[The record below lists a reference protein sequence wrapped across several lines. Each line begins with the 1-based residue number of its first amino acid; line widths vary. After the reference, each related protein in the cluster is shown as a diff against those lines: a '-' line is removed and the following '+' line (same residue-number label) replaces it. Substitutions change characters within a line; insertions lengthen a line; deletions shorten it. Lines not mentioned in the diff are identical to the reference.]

1 MNMLKV
7 YSFLLLNLFCVFYSN
22 AQLNFE
28 YDASIPV
35 KIGSTPL
42 QLPWAGGLNYAQF
55 SDFDFDYDG
64 DLDLFVFDRS
74 SNNIIVFTQESNG
87 GAHYELAYDAQ
98 KLFPADVRYRATLVD
113 FDQDGKKDL
122 FTYGIGGV
130 KVYRNTGDAVN
141 GLQWTLFKELLNS
154 QYFTFN
160 SNLYV
165 SSSDIPAII
174 DVDNDGDIDVLT
186 FHIGGSHLEYH
197 KNLSMETYGIP
208 DSLIFEL
215 KNECWGKFVENVN
228 NNSLSLNDPN
238 SPCVGGGISNP
249 EIILSPS
256 DKNYEKHAGS
266 TVLAL
271 DYNNSGVLDLIIGD
285 VAFTNLNL
293 LINGGTTVNS
303 DSPMI
308 SVDNAFPSNTTP
320 ADVQLFPA
328 AYYVDVDFDNVK
340 DLIVCPNAKNVSFNR
355 QSVHFYKNNGSN
367 TQPNFIFSESDFLQN
382 EMLEV
387 GSGSIP
393 VFADFNQDGLKDLFI
408 ANFFRYKPILEKEST
423 IAYYQNTGTA
433 IAPEFTFVE
442 NDVFNL
448 SNQNY
453 GLRTVPTFGDVDGDG
468 DADLFLGLEDGT
480 LVYYENTSTGG
491 NAIYSTPVPNYTD
504 NTNTIITTNG
514 HCFPQLFDLDNDG
527 LLDLILGKRS
537 GEIMFFQNIGTTTNP
552 SFQLSN
558 PKLGDIDIAT
568 LVPDG
573 YPSPHF
579 FRKNDTT
586 YLFLGSVD
594 GKMFFYDSID
604 THLSPGD
611 TFRLDSDHFLGL
623 NVGAYSSFTVN
634 NIDNDAF
641 LDLFVGQDLGGIY
654 HFEVDP
660 NSSSSLSEVK
670 LEQTFE
676 LHPNPA
682 TDEVYIYTTESPLQK
697 ISIFNTL
704 GEIVLEL
711 DVSSFHSYSTTL
723 PLEDFKSGVYFVK
736 VYVENGVGIEKM
748 VVE

>member
-1 MNMLKV
+1 MNMLKA
-7 YSFLLLNLFCVFYSN
+7 YIILLLNFLVVFSSN

-55 SDFDFDYDG
+55 SDFDYDYDG
-64 DLDLFVFDRS
+64 DLDLFIFDRS
-74 SNNIIVFTQESNG
+74 SDNIIVFTQESTG
-87 GAHYELAYDAQ
+87 GAHYELAYNAQ
-98 KLFPADVRYRATLVD
+98 KLFPADIRYRATLVD

-130 KVYRNTGDAVN
+130 KVYRNTGDATN
-141 GLQWTLFKELLNS
+141 GLQWTLFKELLYS
-154 QYFTFN
+154 QYFSFN
-160 SNLYV
+160 TNLYV

-174 DVDNDGDIDVLT
+174 DVDNDGDIDILT
-186 FHIGGSHLEYH
+186 FHIGGSHMEYH
-197 KNLSMETYGIP
+197 KNLSMEMYGIP
-208 DSLIFEL
+208 DSLTFEL
-215 KNECWGKFVENVN
+215 KNECWGKFVENIN
-228 NNSLSLNDPN
+228 NNSLSLNDLN
-238 SPCVGGGISNP
+238 SPCVGGGVSNP
-249 EIILSPS
+249 EIILSP
-256 DKNYEKHAGS
+256 NEKKHLRHAGS

-285 VAFTNLNL
+285 VAYTNLNL

-355 QSVHFYKNNGSN
+355 QSVLFYKNNGTNSL
-367 TQPNFIFSESDFLQN
+367 PNFIFSENNFLQN
-382 EMLEV
+382 EMLEA

-393 VFADFNQDGLKDLFI
+393 VFSDFNQDGLKDLFI
-408 ANFFRYKPILEKEST
+408 ANFFRYKPVLEKEST

-433 IAPEFTFVE
+433 ISPEFTFV
-442 NDVFNL
+442 DDDILNL
-448 SNQNY
+448 VLQNY
-453 GLRTVPTFGDVDGDG
+453 GLRTVPTFGDIDGDG
-468 DADLFLGLEDGT
+468 DDDLFLGLEDGT
-480 LVYYENTSTGG
+480 LVYFENTSSGG
-491 NAIYSTPVPNYTD
+491 NANYSSGIPNYLD

-537 GEIMFFQNIGTTTNP
+537 GEIMFFQNIGTTINP
-552 SFQLSN
+552 SFELSN
-558 PKLGDIDIAT
+558 PKLGDIDVAT

-594 GKMFFYDSID
+594 GELFYYDSID

-623 NVGAYSSFTVN
+623 NVGAYSSFAVN

-660 NSSSSLSEVK
+660 NSSSSLSEIK
-670 LEQTFE
+670 TEQSFD
-676 LHPNPA
+676 LYPNPA
-682 TDEVYIYTTESPLQK
+682 KNEIYITANEFPFQRV
-697 ISIFNTL
+697 SILNTL
-704 GEIVLEL
+704 GEIVLEIEINNSL
-711 DVSSFHSYSTTL
+711 STSI
-723 PLEDFKSGVYFVK
+723 PLKDFKTGVYFVK
-736 VYVENGVGIEKM
+736 VYFSNGVGIEKLI
-748 VVE
+748 VE